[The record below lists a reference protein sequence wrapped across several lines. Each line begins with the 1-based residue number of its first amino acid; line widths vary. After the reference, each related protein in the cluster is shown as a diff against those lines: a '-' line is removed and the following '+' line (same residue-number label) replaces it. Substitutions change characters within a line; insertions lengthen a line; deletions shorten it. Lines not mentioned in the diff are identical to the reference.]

1 MSKKGPNV
9 NTPLIPLGL
18 AIIMITVGL
27 SVRMHDFRAL
37 RKHMSAVSAGLIAQ
51 VLLLPM
57 LALAIGL
64 ILKLDPVYAIGLVVL
79 AAAPGGITSNFLSV
93 LARGKVALSVS
104 LTVLTNMLAF
114 VTIPVVL
121 SIALFAIAVPDL
133 GGQSTQSLF
142 ALPFGR
148 MVIGVLVIS
157 ALPLALG
164 MAIRHFFSAFAE
176 RIVKQARFVA
186 SAIFGAIVVTSF
198 VTEWNSISSHWS
210 VVGPAVILLNG
221 LSIGSALMMSRI
233 FSLTAQEAI
242 TIAVE
247 CGLQNVALALVI
259 CQLLLGNSALMVP
272 ASIYALV
279 MNVSILGLIY
289 VGQSLIKSGK
299 PTSADTP

>member
-1 MSKKGPNV
+1 
-9 NTPLIPLGL
+9 
-18 AIIMITVGL
+18 MITVGL
-27 SVRMHDFRAL
+27 SVQMQDFKAL
-37 RKHMSAVSAGLIAQ
+37 RKHLSAVTAGLIAQ
-51 VLLLPM
+51 VVVLPM

-114 VTIPVVL
+114 VTIPIVL
-121 SIALFAIAVPDL
+121 SITLFAISAPSL
-133 GGQSTQSLF
+133 AEQSTPSLF

-164 MAIRHFFSAFAE
+164 MAIRHFFPSFSG
-176 RIVKQARFVA
+176 RIVRQARFVA

-198 VTEWNSISSHWS
+198 VTEWGSISSHWS
-210 VVGPAVILLNG
+210 VVGPAVVVLNG

-289 VGQSLIKSGK
+289 VGQSLIKPGK
-299 PTSADTP
+299 AKPVDTP

>member
-1 MSKKGPNV
+1 M

-27 SVRMHDFRAL
+27 SVQMQDFRAL

-51 VLLLPM
+51 VLILPM
-57 LALAIGL
+57 LALSIGL
-64 ILKLDPVYAIGLVVL
+64 VLKLDPVYAIGLVVL

-121 SIALFAIAVPDL
+121 SITLLAIAEPSL
-133 GGQSTQSLF
+133 GEQSTQSLF

-164 MAIRHFFSAFAE
+164 MTIRHFFPDFSG
-176 RIVKQARFVA
+176 RIVRQARFVA

-198 VTEWNSISSHWS
+198 VTEWGSISSHWS
-210 VVGPAVILLNG
+210 VVGPAVILLNC
-221 LSIGSALMMSRI
+221 LSIGSALIMSRF
-233 FSLTAQEAI
+233 FSLTASEAI

-279 MNVSILGLIY
+279 MNISILGLIY
-289 VGQSLIKSGK
+289 IGQSLIKPGTAR
-299 PTSADTP
+299 PVDTL

>member
-1 MSKKGPNV
+1 
-9 NTPLIPLGL
+9 
-18 AIIMITVGL
+18 
-27 SVRMHDFRAL
+27 
-37 RKHMSAVSAGLIAQ
+37 
-51 VLLLPM
+51 
-57 LALAIGL
+57 
-64 ILKLDPVYAIGLVVL
+64 
-79 AAAPGGITSNFLSV
+79 
-93 LARGKVALSVS
+93 
-104 LTVLTNMLAF
+104 MLAF